1 MLATNQNAERNQV
14 GDRLQAFLPEAFNE
28 YCAEHEVVPV
38 EVLVANI
45 LAKPLIGLAPYFA
58 TLVKPSSRI
67 VLAGLIESQT
77 DDVVAA
83 YQPYFA
89 MDPKHAFTDQE
100 DQHWQRLSGTF
111 TG

>member
-1 MLATNQNAERNQV
+1 MPEEFTDYWKQN
-14 GDRLQAFLPEAFNE
+14 DIK
-28 YCAEHEVVPV
+28 PV
-38 EVLVANI
+38 EVMVANI
-45 LAKPLIGLAPYFA
+45 LAKPLIGLAPYFV
-58 TLVKPSSRI
+58 TLMAPKSRI

-77 DDVVAA
+77 EEVTAA

-89 MDPKHAFTDQE
+89 LDPKHAFTAQE

>member
-1 MLATNQNAERNQV
+1 M
-14 GDRLQAFLPEAFNE
+14 
-28 YCAEHEVVPV
+28 
-38 EVLVANI
+38 
-45 LAKPLIGLAPYFA
+45 AP
-58 TLVKPSSRI
+58 KSRI

-77 DDVVAA
+77 EQVTEA

-89 MDPKHAFTDQE
+89 LDPKHAFTAQE